1 MTPACQT
8 DAMLTGV
15 IDLVSRAGLI
25 LADDPVPEDN
35 DVVAGPWGAIVF
47 VVLILATLF
56 LMFSFVKQLRK
67 AQAAKDA
74 GVFGDEPV
82 SEDPDDDGR
91 PEDDRGPVA

>member
-1 MTPACQT
+1 
-8 DAMLTGV
+8 MLTGV

-47 VVLILATLF
+47 VALILAGVF
-56 LMFSFVKQLRK
+56 LAFSFLKQLRK

-74 GVFGDEPV
+74 GVYGDVPA
-82 SEDPDDDGR
+82 SDEDLSDDRRPDDDGIL
-91 PEDDRGPVA
+91 G

>member
-1 MTPACQT
+1 
-8 DAMLTGV
+8 MLTGV

-47 VVLILATLF
+47 VVLILATVF

-74 GVFGDEPV
+74 GVYGDEPV
-82 SEDPDDDGR
+82 DEDALADDQR
-91 PEDDRGPVA
+91 PEDDRG

>member
-1 MTPACQT
+1 
-8 DAMLTGV
+8 MLTGV

-47 VVLILATLF
+47 VVLILATVF

-82 SEDPDDDGR
+82 SEHPDDDER